1 MTIDEK
7 VEGLSYAYSFTNVL
21 PLNRLGTQHE
31 SLESYRKSVPVKKS
45 LKQKYYTLI
54 IVTAQNRRI
63 LLGHKLRGF
72 GEGFYNSF
80 GGKIENEIDKS
91 PAHSA
96 VRELGEETNIHV
108 SLHTMQKGSIG
119 TLFFTSAD
127 NDVEMVVHL
136 FHVKLLLTCACCN
149 EIDNNRNTYNFND
162 LKVTEDF
169 IFIDCKSIQKCDEI
183 APIWFRDWREIPLDN
198 MFADDSVW
206 LTYILDNLER
216 QGKNF
221 NIKLNGFFHF
231 ESGGTEINTIMHRFL
246 DTQICSKNKLDHNL
260 TLEKRLFHALH
271 RNDIHSP
278 TIKEFKECWA
288 VAKSVQTFFG
298 KDKFDVI
305 IDVAGGHGALAGK
318 LAAFVR
324 LVNLISQ
331 DTRQFFLIRCFNL
344 FLHFC
349 SKLFYLY

>member
-1 MTIDEK
+1 MTKDDE
-7 VEGLSYAYSFTNVL
+7 VEGLSYYASSFTNVL
-21 PLNRLGTQHE
+21 PPNRLGTHHK
-31 SLESYRKSVPVKKS
+31 SLESYRESVPIKET
-45 LKQKYYTLI
+45 LKQKCYTLI

-72 GEGFYNSF
+72 GKGFYNSF

-91 PAHSA
+91 PAHGA

-108 SLHTMQKGSIG
+108 SLQTMQKGSIG

-136 FHVKLLLTCACCN
+136 FHVRLILTCSCCN
-149 EIDNNRNTYNFND
+149 DAKNKKNAYTLND
-162 LKVTEDF
+162 LNVTEDF
-169 IFIDCKSIQKCDEI
+169 VFIDCKSIKKCDEI
-183 APIWFRDWREIPLDN
+183 TPVWFRDWREIPLNN

-216 QGKNF
+216 ESKNF
-221 NIKLNGFFHF
+221 YIKLNGFFHF
-231 ESGGTEINTIMHRFL
+231 ESGGTKINTIMHRFL
-246 DTQICSKNKLDHNL
+246 DTQICSENNITDGNENFMKHKLDHNF

-288 VAKSVQTFFG
+288 VAKSVQKFFG

-305 IDVAGGHGALAGK
+305 IDVAGGHGALGGK
-318 LAAFVR
+318 LPVFVR
-324 LVNLISQ
+324 LTRIISQ
-331 DTRQFFLIRCFNL
+331 DSCQ
-344 FLHFC
+344 
-349 SKLFYLY
+349 Y